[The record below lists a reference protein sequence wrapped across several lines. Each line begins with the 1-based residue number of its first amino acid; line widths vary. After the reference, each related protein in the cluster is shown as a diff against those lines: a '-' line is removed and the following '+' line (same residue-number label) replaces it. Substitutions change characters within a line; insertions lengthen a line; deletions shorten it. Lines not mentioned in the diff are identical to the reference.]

1 MVLVFPA
8 APLLFEP
15 NAFVD
20 DFFGC
25 GADAW
30 VGVAQEGPEMAAL
43 LAVDSSVEVDTL
55 LHVVQ
60 CLADL
65 QFLRAEFEAFATE
78 VPTVSLSRELL
89 VGLVVPQHQQ
99 KWPCRFLRFLRFLRG
114 ICLLCPIV
122 CPRASLEQIE
132 GDFVNCADL
141 PGWASAE

>member
-43 LAVDSSVEVDTL
+43 LAVDSFVEVDTL

-89 VGLVVPQHQQ
+89 VGFGRAAAPAEVALSIPAFLAFLTGHMSLVSDCVSS
-99 KWPCRFLRFLRFLRG
+99 CIIG
-114 ICLLCPIV
+114 
-122 CPRASLEQIE
+122 
-132 GDFVNCADL
+132 AD
-141 PGWASAE
+141 